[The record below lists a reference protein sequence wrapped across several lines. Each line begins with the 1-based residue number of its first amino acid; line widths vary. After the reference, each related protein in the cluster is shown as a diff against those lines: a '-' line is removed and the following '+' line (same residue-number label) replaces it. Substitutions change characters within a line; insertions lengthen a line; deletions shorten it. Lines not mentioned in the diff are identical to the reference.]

1 MFLIW
6 DSSLVSLNLLFFA
19 YILNMFVMK
28 FCNPWRTFYLGC
40 FYVGFSTPPLNT
52 QSHSSSSKDV
62 ESTNVANVSTS
73 SGDNSI
79 MLEFKKGKLAYGVH
93 MKNELE
99 KYLEELKEDRDN
111 AVFKVLERWKVSSSK
126 FKILSLLV
134 QDVFSILLFT
144 VASES
149 VFSTGWCIL
158 DPYRS
163 PLTPKIVE
171 ALVCSQTWIQST
183 PLPLDIRIYI
193 DFFWVVPRGWKGI

>member
-1 MFLIW
+1 MGFQLSFIELAIFCLYPQHVCNEILQ
-6 DSSLVSLNLLFFA
+6 SVKNILSRLFA
-19 YILNMFVMK
+19 
-28 FCNPWRTFYLGC
+28 

-149 VFSTGWCIL
+149 VFSTG
-158 DPYRS
+158 
-163 PLTPKIVE
+163 
-171 ALVCSQTWIQST
+171 
-183 PLPLDIRIYI
+183 
-193 DFFWVVPRGWKGI
+193 